1 MDYSMPGFPVL
12 QHLLEL
18 AQTHVHWVSDAIQPS
33 HPGTLFPSWLQ
44 SFPASGSFLMSQFF
58 TSNGQSIGAS
68 ASDAEAC
75 YVMYPF
81 IRLLVGSVSLHENK
95 LHEVGSSLS
104 LLFADP
110 SMALS
115 RYSVN
120 SCWMNEWALKSGE
133 GWDVD
138 INNYWRLLI
147 IFFHLLTGFAI

>member
-1 MDYSMPGFPVL
+1 
-12 QHLLEL
+12 
-18 AQTHVHWVSDAIQPS
+18 
-33 HPGTLFPSWLQ
+33 
-44 SFPASGSFLMSQFF
+44 MSQFF

-68 ASDAEAC
+68 ASEAEAC

-120 SCWMNEWALKSGE
+120 SC
-133 GWDVD
+133 
-138 INNYWRLLI
+138 
-147 IFFHLLTGFAI
+147 